1 LLSPVLVGLVPD
13 EFEGFAGKIDLVA
26 IRPILSFEH
35 PILREKAKKVARVD
49 TSIQRLI
56 DDLTETM
63 LDAPGAGLAAPQIG
77 VPLRVCV
84 VKGDENQIWGLIN
97 PEIVKHDGVQVGY
110 EGCLSYPG
118 WVGEVARHDTVVVK
132 GRNRRGKEVRIKSS
146 GFTARAFQHELDHL
160 DGVLFIDRLTNL
172 DTLRRVDE
180 LEAEE
185 KEAAVAAAAAAG

>member
-1 LLSPVLVGLVPD
+1 MAV
-13 EFEGFAGKIDLVA
+13 
-26 IRPILSFEH
+26 RPILTFQH
-35 PILREKAKKVARVD
+35 PVLRQKAKRVPRVD
-49 TSIQRLI
+49 TTIQRLI
-56 DDLTETM
+56 DDLVETM

-84 VKGDENQIWGLIN
+84 VKGDDNQIWGLVN

-118 WVGEVARHDTVVVK
+118 WVGEVSRHETVVVK
-132 GRNRRGKEVRIKSS
+132 GRNRRGKEVRIKST

-160 DGVLFIDRLTNL
+160 DGILFIDLLTNL

-180 LEAEE
+180 LEGEE
-185 KEAAVAAAAAAG
+185 KEAAVAAAVG